1 MQFSLAQL
9 IQDSPYQSYL
19 YSYPHKTAY
28 RTLEQPVDLQNTWA
42 QEDKSALFLYIHIPF
57 CAMRCGFC
65 NLFTLAQPRG
75 DLAERYVQQLINQM
89 HITSEF
95 LGDHQFEGFAC
106 GGGTPTF
113 LEAKQ
118 LHQIFATAHD
128 VLGLDLHTISGGIET
143 SPETATIERLQVC
156 KDFGF
161 ERISMGLQSFYAA
174 EVQALARKQKWQ
186 DVDAAIHRIHQ
197 MDFPILNLDLIY
209 GIPGQTVQTFLD
221 TLEAALRYTPEELYL
236 YPLYIRPLT
245 GLKKIENNAQRHT
258 DEKSIQLVQQ
268 HQQAQDLRLEMYT
281 TARDY
286 LLARGYEQISMRM
299 FKRKKLNTLHTPD
312 DKGHSIDEFF
322 KSSTRQ
328 RAADSTN
335 STAKRANNVIGLKE
349 FGYSC
354 QEDGMVGLG
363 CGARSYTRNLHY
375 SEEYG
380 IARSRI
386 SDILADYC
394 NRNPQDFKTARY
406 GIHISP
412 QEQQRRFAIQS
423 LLLCTGL
430 SLADYTKRFGSNP
443 MTDLPQLQELL
454 DLNLA
459 TLDSKKLVLNARG
472 ISYADAIGPWL
483 ISPKVHERMQAY
495 ELA

>member
-1 MQFSLAQL
+1 MQSSLAQL

-28 RTLEQPVDLQNTWA
+28 RPLEQPVDLQNIWA

-89 HITSEF
+89 HITAEF

-118 LHQIFATAHD
+118 LNQIFATAHD
-128 VLGLDLHTISGGIET
+128 VLGLDLHIISGGIET

-161 ERISMGLQSFYAA
+161 ERVSMGLQSFYAA

-186 DVDAAIHRIHQ
+186 DVDAAIQRIRQ

-209 GIPGQTVQTFLD
+209 GIPGQTIQTFLD
-221 TLEAALRYTPEELYL
+221 TLEAALRYAPEELYL

-245 GLKKIENNAQRHT
+245 GLKKIENNAQRHS

-268 HQQAQDLRLEMYT
+268 HQKAQDLRLEMYT

-286 LLARGYEQISMRM
+286 LLAQGYEQISMRM
-299 FKRKKLNTLHTPD
+299 FKHKNITSASSLSNNQVASMMNKTRRQAED
-312 DKGHSIDEFF
+312 SIDNTARR
-322 KSSTRQ
+322 SRQ
-328 RAADSTN
+328 SIIHQRN
-335 STAKRANNVIGLKE
+335 
-349 FGYSC
+349 GYSC

-443 MTDLPQLQELL
+443 MTDLPQLQALL

-459 TLDSKKLVLNARG
+459 TLDSEKLVLNACG

-483 ISPKVHERMQAY
+483 ISPEVRERMQAY
-495 ELA
+495 ELT